1 MHHTRVCTI
10 LWLTCNYKAFYLEIK
25 MADRPFMKTPSGI
38 CRAIE
43 LVSCVIAI
51 TCSILTSLHAPGAAL
66 TFFNAVV
73 IASLIFS
80 ILTLLFR
87 VSHMYDTFSD
97 GCVLIFEVVF
107 CIIFAITCLVASG
120 WMVQFGGNRDGRLVV
135 AAAFG
140 FLSTFAFL
148 CDAFFLV
155 QERNKQRRWKTREMD
170 LPI

>member
-1 MHHTRVCTI
+1 MG
-10 LWLTCNYKAFYLEIK
+10 
-25 MADRPFMKTPSGI
+25 DRPFMKTPSGI
-38 CRAIE
+38 CRTIE

-51 TCSILTSLHAPGAAL
+51 TCSMLTSLHAPGAAL

-170 LPI
+170 LPM

>member
-1 MHHTRVCTI
+1 MCLFIVHEVYKLLNYECI
-10 LWLTCNYKAFYLEIK
+10 QFYSLTFLLNFQI
-25 MADRPFMKTPSGI
+25 
-38 CRAIE
+38 
-43 LVSCVIAI
+43 SCIIAI
-51 TCSILTSLHAPGAAL
+51 TCSMLTSMHAPGAAL

-73 IASLIFS
+73 IASLVFS
-80 ILTLLFR
+80 VITILFR
-87 VSHMYDTFSD
+87 LSHMYDTFSD
-97 GCVLIFEVVF
+97 SCVLIFEVF
-107 CIIFAITCLVASG
+107 FGIILAITCLAASG

-148 CDAFFLV
+148 CDAFFLF

>member
-1 MHHTRVCTI
+1 MI
-10 LWLTCNYKAFYLEIK
+10 LCHCFQ
-25 MADRPFMKTPSGI
+25 
-38 CRAIE
+38 
-43 LVSCVIAI
+43 VSCVIAI
-51 TCSILTSLHAPGAAL
+51 TCSMLTSLHAPGAAL

>member
-1 MHHTRVCTI
+1 MRTGEEIII
-10 LWLTCNYKAFYLEIK
+10 LYFHLWFLHINNK
-25 MADRPFMKTPSGI
+25 MAERPFLKTPSGI

-43 LVSCVIAI
+43 LVSCAIAI
-51 TCSILTSLHAPGAAL
+51 TCSVLTSLHAPGAAL
-66 TFFNAVV
+66 TFFNAIV

-97 GCVLIFEVVF
+97 GCVLIFEVVG

-148 CDAFFLV
+148 CDSFFLV

-170 LPI
+170 LPM

>member
-1 MHHTRVCTI
+1 
-10 LWLTCNYKAFYLEIK
+10 
-25 MADRPFMKTPSGI
+25 MAERPFMKTPSGI

-148 CDAFFLV
+148 CDAFFSSSRKKQTTKMEDKRNGSPDIVKV
-155 QERNKQRRWKTREMD
+155 QTFSK
-170 LPI
+170 

>member
-1 MHHTRVCTI
+1 MNTFIIV
-10 LWLTCNYKAFYLEIK
+10 LLVN
-25 MADRPFMKTPSGI
+25 MSI
-38 CRAIE
+38 CFQ
-43 LVSCVIAI
+43 VSCVIAI

-107 CIIFAITCLVASG
+107 GVIFAITCLVASG

-170 LPI
+170 ATI

>member
-1 MHHTRVCTI
+1 
-10 LWLTCNYKAFYLEIK
+10 
-25 MADRPFMKTPSGI
+25 MKTPSGI
-38 CRAIE
+38 CRSIE
-43 LVSCVIAI
+43 VISCVVSI

-66 TFFNAVV
+66 TFFNAVA

-87 VSHMYDTFSD
+87 VSHMYDTFSE

-140 FLSTFAFL
+140 FLATFAFL